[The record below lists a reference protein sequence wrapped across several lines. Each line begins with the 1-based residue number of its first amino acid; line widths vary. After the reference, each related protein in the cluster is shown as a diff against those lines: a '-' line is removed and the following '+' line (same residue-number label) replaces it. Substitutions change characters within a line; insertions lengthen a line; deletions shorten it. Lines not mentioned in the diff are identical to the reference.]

1 MIVHKKG
8 GKIMFE
14 ELNGVFTDVIRLA
27 RDHRVYY
34 EKYGMKSVTT
44 TPDGLRERKEFENSS
59 EGKEL
64 SRREKELDA
73 YLSGLDFEVIK
84 TLQVIMYLGITRDY
98 DEQDNP
104 EEIYYKEREAAD
116 SQGWDPKD
124 LEIYQMTGKLTLD
137 QDLQNG
143 LRILGIR

>member
-1 MIVHKKG
+1 
-8 GKIMFE
+8 MFE

-27 RDHRVYY
+27 HDHRVYY

-44 TPDGLRERKEFENSS
+44 TPDGLSKRKEFENSS

-104 EEIYYKEREAAD
+104 EEIYHKEREAAD
-116 SQGWDPKD
+116 AQGWDSKD

>member
-1 MIVHKKG
+1 
-8 GKIMFE
+8 MFE

-104 EEIYYKEREAAD
+104 EGIYYKEREAAD
-116 SQGWDPKD
+116 SQGWDSKD